1 MQGTSLATKLASV
14 TPYATVCTLR
24 FLVALLDSSILCARL
39 PTGPPA
45 AQRIDASHS
54 EAQPYKA
61 AAAKSTNAKALLT
74 EYFIPQCVRVVRTSP
89 SAHNKFVAMSA
100 LAICLQRTA
109 TLVATPDARREQ
121 AAPALVGAHDCD
133 PELASLRVSAA
144 LAQDLVQLVLE
155 NLDDRL
161 KLIPATATQVFAT
174 LCALLAKQAPPHAPA
189 PHLPDASSGS
199 VAVAGGLHE
208 VTELVLALPVAT
220 KSRYALLCA
229 LVPHVGARRVLA
241 QQESL
246 IEECIAAMRG
256 DAASACGDLFKALL
270 TTSHREAAA
279 VVASAA
285 ADDGTSC
292 GGLSGEALH
301 EWRRIWVRDVVGML
315 TWSDATARAR
325 AATYTLPA
333 AFQIDPAC
341 MRLLL
346 RLVAPA
352 SAKASEAGAARWGL
366 KTPVAAGASVQAAVL
381 LLRAGK
387 QAALFDSLGEVVSA
401 RRGRSSA
408 ANGAHSA
415 ANTPLATGASAEN
428 AAGGDGDDDADGR
441 VPVAVLEAAGAHR
454 DEVLRLQ
461 ALELAALHNRT
472 ASARPNTLYD
482 LAAACPVAL

>member
-1 MQGTSLATKLASV
+1 MQGTSLATKLASF

-24 FLVALLDSSILCARL
+24 SLVALLDSSILCARL

-45 AQRIDASHS
+45 AHRSDASPG
-54 EAQPYKA
+54 EVKPQEA
-61 AAAKSTNAKALLT
+61 AAAEPTSSKALLT
-74 EYFIPQCVRVVRTSP
+74 GYFIPQCVLVVRTSP
-89 SAHNKFVAMSA
+89 SAHDKFVAVSA

-121 AAPALVGAHDCD
+121 AAPALGGEHNCD
-133 PELASLRVSAA
+133 PELASLCVSAA

-174 LCALLAKQAPPHAPA
+174 LCAILAKQAPPGAPG
-189 PHLPDASSGS
+189 PHLPVASSGS

-229 LVPHVGARRVLA
+229 LVPHVGARRVLV

-246 IEECIAAMRG
+246 VEECIAAMCG

-270 TTSHREAAA
+270 ATSHREAAA
-279 VVASAA
+279 AVAAAA
-285 ADDGTSC
+285 ADNGTSP

-301 EWRRIWVRDVVGML
+301 RWRRIWVRDVVGML

-325 AATYTLPA
+325 AATYTVPA

-352 SAKASEAGAARWGL
+352 SAEAAEAGAARWGL
-366 KTPVAAGASVQAAVL
+366 RAPVAAGASVQAAVL

-387 QAALFDSLGEVVSA
+387 QAALFDNLDEVVSA
-401 RRGRSSA
+401 RRSPSA
-408 ANGAHSA
+408 APVDACSA
-415 ANTPLATGASAEN
+415 ADTPLATRASAEVSSS
-428 AAGGDGDDDADGR
+428 AGGDDDADGR
-441 VPVAVLEAAGAHR
+441 VRVAVLEAAGAHR

-472 ASARPNTLYD
+472 ASARTNTFS
-482 LAAACPVAL
+482 V